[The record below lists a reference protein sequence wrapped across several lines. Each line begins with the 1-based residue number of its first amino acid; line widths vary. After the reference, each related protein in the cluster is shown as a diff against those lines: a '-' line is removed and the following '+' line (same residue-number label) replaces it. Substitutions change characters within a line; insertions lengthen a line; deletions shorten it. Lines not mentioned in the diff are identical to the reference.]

1 MADIFHTDLILPEHH
16 QVANAVGAIAG
27 SVMVTEEVLVYPRMS
42 REGLDVISYYVQ
54 ASDER
59 QEFEE
64 LEDALAY
71 ARTFGQDRAIG
82 AAIRSGADNPQVV
95 LEETT
100 DGLDTYRIR
109 AKAVGNPR
117 LAR

>member
-1 MADIFHTDLILPEHH
+1 VLHTDLILPEHH

-27 SVMVTEEVLVYPRMS
+27 SVMVTEEILVYPRMS
-42 REGLDVISYYVQ
+42 REGLDVIGYYVQ

-59 QEFEE
+59 QEFDD
-64 LEDALAY
+64 LDYALAY
-71 ARTFGQDRAIG
+71 ARVLSQDRALG

-95 LEETT
+95 VEEVT

-117 LAR
+117 LMK